1 MTFLADRLFHIHPS
15 PTLAMNARAAQLKAE
30 GINVISLSAG
40 EPDFDTPDFIKDGAK
55 KAIDLGFTK
64 YTAVDGVPDLKKAI
78 QAKFL
83 NDNGLSYTLNEITVG
98 NGGKQILFNAL
109 IATLNPDDEVIICA
123 PYWVSYPDI
132 VHLFSGKPV
141 VVACQ
146 EAHQFKITAAQ
157 LSAAI
162 TPKTKWLILN
172 SPSNPTGELYSA
184 TELEE
189 IAIVLRQHSH
199 VHILSDDIYEYLVYN
214 NQSFTSILSVAPDLK
229 ERTLLLNGVSK
240 SYAMTGWRIGYGAGP
255 APLIKAMSML
265 QSQSTSN
272 ASSISQAAAITAL
285 THNHD
290 FMSQWREVFQRRRDL
305 CVQAFNEIPGL
316 SCRCP
321 SGAFYLYINCA
332 DLMGKKTPQGNI
344 ISTDTLLA
352 EYLLD
357 AGRVAVVSGEAFGL
371 SPYFRISYA
380 TSDDLLIE
388 AAKRIRIAIHDL
400 L

>member
-1 MTFLADRLFHIHPS
+1 MTFLADRLFHIQPS

-55 KAIDLGFTK
+55 KAIDQGFTK

-83 NDNGLSYTLNEITVG
+83 NDNGLKYDLNEITVG

-109 IATLNPDDEVIICA
+109 MATLNPDDEIIICA

-141 VVACQ
+141 IVACQ
-146 EAHQFKITAAQ
+146 EAYQFKITAAQ

-184 TELEE
+184 TELAE
-189 IAIVLRQHSH
+189 IAFILRQHPH
-199 VHILSDDIYEYLVYN
+199 VHILSDDIYEYLVYD

-285 THNHD
+285 TQNHD
-290 FMSQWREVFQRRRDL
+290 FMPQWRDVFQRRRDL

-332 DLMGKKTPQGNI
+332 DLMGKKTPQGHT

-388 AAKRIRIAIHDL
+388 AAKRIRTAVCAL